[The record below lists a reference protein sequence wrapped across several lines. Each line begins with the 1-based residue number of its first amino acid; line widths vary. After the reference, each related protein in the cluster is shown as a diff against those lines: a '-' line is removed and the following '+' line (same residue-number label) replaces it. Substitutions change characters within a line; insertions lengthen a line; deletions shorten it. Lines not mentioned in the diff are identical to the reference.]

1 MVIRAPV
8 ACVLVL
14 NRVMVSAA
22 ATAAPQGQRLSSGDR
37 RLVPHETLRRA
48 QRGPR
53 RPPAENDEFATIAAV
68 AAAADSYDVA
78 RSFLGRKGVGG
89 AGRLWFRGVQRR
101 GDGWCVAVCLR
112 SHSMVVR

>member
-1 MVIRAPV
+1 MVLRAPV

-53 RPPAENDEFATIAAV
+53 WPPAENDEFATIAAV
-68 AAAADSYDVA
+68 AAVAAAAADSYDVA
-78 RSFLGRKGVGG
+78 RPFLGRRRVG
-89 AGRLWFRGVQRR
+89 AGRFWF
-101 GDGWCVAVCLR
+101 
-112 SHSMVVR
+112 